1 MNWLTS
7 LPAAVL
13 VAGSLVVALLLAAG
27 GRVFAQRIV
36 PDGDRDKVVSIA
48 SPLMPALGAAF
59 GLLVGITLSTEATN
73 LRSASDVVSTEAAA
87 ASRLGWAS
95 TSPGVDSAPIQRALA
110 DYLRTTREQEWRN
123 DAASDGTVGTG
134 QAIGRLERVVRTEAA
149 DPKLG
154 TPTSTE
160 LLASVDAVTSARRDR
175 LAYASHQIPVLYE
188 VVLLVGGMALAANA
202 GALTIRTGLRTWLL
216 VASLAVVIGL
226 SMALLF
232 SLSGPFR
239 GPLIVSGRPIDHVV
253 EDLGSGYFS
262 R

>member
-1 MNWLTS
+1 VSWLTS

-13 VAGSLVVALLLAAG
+13 VAGWLLVALLFAAT
-27 GRVFAQRIV
+27 GRVFARRVV
-36 PDGDRDKVVSIA
+36 PEGDRDKVMSIA

-59 GLLVGITLSTEATN
+59 GLLIGITLSTEATN
-73 LRSASDVVSTEAAA
+73 LRAASDVVSTESAA

-95 TSPGVDSAPIQRALA
+95 TSPGIDTAPIQAALA
-110 DYLRTTREQEWRN
+110 DYLRTTRQREWR
-123 DAASDGTVGTG
+123 DGAAADDDLATG
-134 QAIGRLERVVRTEAA
+134 RAIARLERVVRADA
-149 DPKLG
+149 SDPKLD
-154 TPTSTE
+154 TPASTE

-175 LAYASHQIPVLYE
+175 LAYASHEIPVLYA

-202 GALTIRTGLRTWLL
+202 GALTIRSGLRSWLL

-239 GPLIVSGRPIDHVV
+239 GPLIVSGRPIDQVV
-253 EDLGSGYFS
+253 TDLSSGYF
-262 R
+262 RR

>member
-1 MNWLTS
+1 VNWLTS

-13 VAGSLVVALLLAAG
+13 VAGWLLVALLLAAA
-27 GRVFAQRIV
+27 GRVFARRVV
-36 PDGDRDKVVSIA
+36 PEGDRDKLASIA
-48 SPLMPALGAAF
+48 APLMPALGATF
-59 GLLVGITLSTEATN
+59 GLLIGITLSTEATN
-73 LRSASDVVSTEAAA
+73 LRAASDVVSAETAA

-95 TSPGVDSAPIQRALA
+95 TTPGVDRAPIQAALA
-110 DYLRTTREQEWRN
+110 DYLRITRAREWRGG
-123 DAASDGTVGTG
+123 AAADGDVATG
-134 QAIGRLERVVRTEAA
+134 RAIGRLERVVRAQAA

-154 TPTSTE
+154 TPASTE

-175 LAYASHQIPVLYE
+175 LAYASHEIPVLYA
-188 VVLLVGGMALAANA
+188 VVLLVGGMALAVNA

-216 VASLAVVIGL
+216 VASLAIVIGL

-239 GPLIVSGRPIDHVV
+239 GPLVVSGRPIDQVV
-253 EDLGSGYFS
+253 TDLGSGYFS